1 MSLML
6 SHNNG
11 TALSC
16 LVGFST
22 PDCITSQGIWKYLA
36 RLFGCHNDVGHYWH
50 LVGKGQEYYTSEMVG
65 LPFTVNLPQSQCSGT
80 LPQETSTNPCPQNI

>member
-1 MSLML
+1 ML

-65 LPFTVNLPQSQCSGT
+65 LPFTT
-80 LPQETSTNPCPQNI
+80 KKCPVYNVICVPVEKHR